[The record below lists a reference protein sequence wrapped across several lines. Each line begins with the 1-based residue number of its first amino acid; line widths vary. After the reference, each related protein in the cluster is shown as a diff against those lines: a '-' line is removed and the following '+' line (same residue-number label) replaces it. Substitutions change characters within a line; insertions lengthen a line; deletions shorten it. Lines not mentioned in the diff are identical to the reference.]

1 MYYSVN
7 YMKNY
12 HETYIRQAEIAQ
24 LIILNQLYNQRGSQS
39 LIFQGGT
46 ALRWCYGGNRFSEDL
61 DFVTHLSV
69 SDVRPVLEAAL
80 KGMER
85 VMIPHFGLGE
95 FTLAEKQSRADS
107 FKCFLN
113 FRPEAAREKISVKF
127 EVEGLVSGQLPQC
140 QNHVLSG
147 LPSVA
152 YLITTGDFRVPRPNA
167 VIVAETPAEILSDKV
182 RSLIERR
189 YLKGRDLFDVW
200 YLRTVLKADV
210 NIEITKNKFG
220 MYRAP
225 FTAQRS
231 MDFFAKP
238 SPKDKEALQSAV
250 EQDLSRF
257 LPPDVL
263 TVWRN
268 ERFDAFISAARSLFT
283 ELKDKG
289 VRLP

>member
-1 MYYSVN
+1 
-7 YMKNY
+7 MKNY
-12 HETYIRQAEIAQ
+12 RDTYIRQAEIAQ
-24 LIILNQLYNQRGSQS
+24 LIILNQLYNQRGSQN

-46 ALRWCYGGNRFSEDL
+46 ALRWCYGGTRFSEDL
-61 DFVTHLSV
+61 DFVTSFAAE
-69 SDVRPVLEAAL
+69 DVRFILDAAV

-85 VMIPHFGLGE
+85 VMIAHFGLGG

-113 FRPEAAREKISVKF
+113 FHPETAREKISVKF
-127 EVEGLVSGQLPQC
+127 EVEGLASGQMPQC

-167 VIVAETPAEILSDKV
+167 VLVAETPAEILSDKV
-182 RSLIERR
+182 RSLLERP

-210 NIEITKNKFG
+210 DIEIIRNKFK

-225 FTAQRS
+225 FTARRS
-231 MDFFAKP
+231 MDFFTKP
-238 SPKDKEALQSAV
+238 APSDKEALQSAI

-263 TVWRN
+263 TVWRS
-268 ERFDAFISAARSLFT
+268 ERFGAFISAARSLFA
-283 ELKDKG
+283 ELKEKG